1 MMAVDWRC
9 VTFVHICQTTQRYL
23 LDKVSDA
30 SFVTEPLAGAS
41 NCCAL
46 RHSAPNRR
54 LETTVHLTCEG
65 DYTPAR
71 YAAQLQLQLQFVF
84 VENVCHWRLNSETE
98 QLGTFVSSLAAKS
111 DDNHLQL
118 VSLT

>member
-9 VTFVHICQTTQRYL
+9 VTFVHICHTTQRYL